1 MTAKEEIERL
11 LGSLSEY
18 ECAHLLHGFR
28 RVAHGERFWEMEVSA
43 LYNEHVKS
51 RSFEAAD
58 GVGPAVPAPPQTPAG
73 VFAPVPIAKPA
84 VGTQRVSLPPPASV
98 TAAIGSV
105 LDGRRTRRHYTGG
118 PITAE
123 ALSTLLHGT
132 CGVTGSMPGYG
143 YKQLPLRTFPSSGG
157 LQSPEV
163 YLSIQAVDGVP
174 PGLYHFHVQDHALDL
189 LRAGDHGRTLKAL
202 ALDQDCLAT
211 AAVVVLITGCFERLR
226 WKYGERAY
234 KYMCIDIGY
243 VGQNLYLVAEALRLG
258 ACAIAGFLD
267 EGIERFLELDN
278 PSEIPL
284 LLTSIGV
291 RSDGH

>member
-11 LGSLSEY
+11 IVSLSEY
-18 ECAHLLHGFR
+18 ECAHLLDGFR
-28 RVAHGERFWEMEVSA
+28 RVSAGERFWETEVSS
-43 LYNEHVKS
+43 LYNEHVKT
-51 RSFEAAD
+51 RSFDAID
-58 GVGPAVPAPPQTPAG
+58 GGAVLVPAPPETSEG
-73 VFAPVPIAKPA
+73 VFAPVPIVKPA
-84 VGTQRVSLPPPASV
+84 AGTHRVPLPAPAAV
-98 TAAIGSV
+98 TAPIGA
-105 LDGRRTRRHYTGG
+105 LLEQRRSYRAYTGAS
-118 PITAE
+118 ISSETLA
-123 ALSTLLHGT
+123 TLLHGG

-143 YKQLPLRTFPSSGG
+143 YKHLPLRTFPSSGG

-163 YLSIQAVDGVP
+163 YLSLQAVDGIA
-174 PGLYHFHVQDHALDL
+174 PGLYHFHAQDNALDL
-189 LRAGDHGRTLKAL
+189 LRPGSHGGTLKSL
-202 ALDQDCLAT
+202 ALDQECLAT

-243 VGQNLYLVAEALRLG
+243 VGQNLYLVAEALGLG

-267 EGIERFLELDN
+267 DGVERFLALDN

-291 RSDGH
+291 RGGD